1 MDTGFGGE
9 LLGDCACS
17 GEAGLKVWDFVSFAI
32 VSAIKVW
39 ELFAAVGASEGMAF
53 VDGRVYPA
61 SS

>member
-1 MDTGFGGE
+1 M
-9 LLGDCACS
+9 LGDCGCS

-32 VSAIKVW
+32 VSAIEVW
-39 ELFAAVGASEGMAF
+39 ELFAAVRASEGMAF